1 MKKLKIPRSMKGR
14 LKDVGRQN
22 GFEGADDFGRHLVER
37 GLGTYEGVHASM
49 SFVEQVQ
56 WVVDHQG
63 YSSAEELIEHLLERG
78 LAAYS
83 NEDNLDREQLERRL
97 RGLGY
102 ID

>member
-14 LKDVGRQN
+14 LKAVGRAN
-22 GFEGADDFGRHLVER
+22 GFEGADDFGAHVVDR
-37 GLGTYEGVHASM
+37 GLLTYDGVEPSM
-49 SFVEQVQ
+49 PFAERVRY
-56 WVVDHQG
+56 VVDRQG
-63 YSSAEELIEHLLERG
+63 YSSAEELVEHLLERG

-83 NEDNLDREQLERRL
+83 NEDNLNREQLERRL